1 MAGKPARWTDAGVA
15 PTPGAESG
23 TYSGDIQGPVRRA
36 PLRDARGVLLGHVWT
51 DDKKAAGFRQE
62 QSPASVAAAAA
73 IWRIHARLHAAGR
86 PASDVL
92 DPALYAPTYR
102 LDDVPSRSGQRV
114 DNALRRAAR
123 KK

>member
-15 PTPGAESG
+15 PTPGAASG

-36 PLRDARGVLLGHVWT
+36 PLRDARGTLLGYVWT

-62 QSPASVAAAAA
+62 QGPTSVAAAAA
-73 IWRIHARLHAAGR
+73 IWRIHARLHAAGK
-86 PASDVL
+86 PASAVL

-102 LDDVPSRSGQRV
+102 LGDTPGQRA
-114 DNALRRAAR
+114 DDALRRAAR